1 MHSSLSCP
9 HFNKWEATWDSLY
22 CSNQNVD
29 WLIVL
34 LFILAAKCCLM
45 NIKSVRANII
55 RFLHIVNIIY
65 IVISQSSSICS
76 HSFVQFVYYLDL
88 VPMLQCVN
96 ALIYQKSLLSPLDVN
111 LANENGDTA
120 LHLAAKWSYGM

>member
-1 MHSSLSCP
+1 
-9 HFNKWEATWDSLY
+9 
-22 CSNQNVD
+22 
-29 WLIVL
+29 
-34 LFILAAKCCLM
+34 M

-55 RFLHIVNIIY
+55 TFLRIVNIIY
-65 IVISQSSSICS
+65 IVISKSSSICS

-88 VPMLQCVN
+88 VIMLQCVN

-111 LANENGDTA
+111 VANENGDTA